1 MRRFFTFATLVLGTV
16 LASGLAAG
24 LTAAPAEATP
34 AACQQRDDVL
44 KHLAGKYREAPV
56 ALGVT
61 NTGGLVEVLSS
72 GEDGTWTIIVTSPTG
87 LSCLMAAGEG
97 WRPLEEVLAGTPEA

>member
-1 MRRFFTFATLVLGTV
+1 MRRFFTFVA
-16 LASGLAAG
+16 LASGLAAA
-24 LTAAPAEATP
+24 LTGTKADAAT

-44 KHLAGKYREAPV
+44 KHLAGKYSEAPV
-56 ALGVT
+56 AVGVT

-72 GEDGTWTIIVTSPTG
+72 GEEGTWTIIVTSPTG

-97 WRPLEEVLAGTPEA
+97 WRPLEQMVVNAPEA